1 MQPEDIDKLF
11 REKLERHA
19 PPPPDYLWAQLEAEL
34 QPARKRPTMWLYASA
49 AVITLLMLAGGAW
62 LWRGANLNAP
72 VGTIATVSTKPAT
85 KSAPAVSSK
94 NSPSQATLPAAQPS
108 TTTEAAS
115 VATAP
120 TKQPASGAQPARP
133 LRSKPAAAPQLA
145 RATPAP
151 RSASPKASPTPQ
163 PKSSPSTMV
172 ATLAPTQAQPE
183 RPVAEETLP
192 KAPQQLSTVA
202 ATTTTPSVPT
212 GPILVEVR
220 QSSATAALAATQEAP
235 RKGRLGGQVMR
246 QVGNALRGEPVT
258 LPRLPEDVT
267 VTVRP
272 PGVNHALVIQL

>member
-34 QPARKRPTMWLYASA
+34 QPARKRPVMWLYASA

-72 VGTIATVSTKPAT
+72 VGIVATVSTKPAT
-85 KSAPAVSSK
+85 AISSK
-94 NSPSQATLPAAQPS
+94 NSSSQATLPAAQLS
-108 TTTEAAS
+108 TTTEAAT

-133 LRSKPAAAPQLA
+133 LRSKSAAAAQLA

-151 RSASPKASPTPQ
+151 RSASPNALPTPQ
-163 PKSSPSTMV
+163 PKPSPGTMV
-172 ATLAPTQAQPE
+172 ATLTPTQAQPE

-192 KAPQQLSTVA
+192 NAPQQLPTVA
-202 ATTTTPSVPT
+202 TATPPVPT
-212 GPILVEVR
+212 GPIEVEVR
-220 QSSATAALAATQEAP
+220 QSSATAALAATQETP

>member
-34 QPARKRPTMWLYASA
+34 QPARKRPVLWLYASA

-62 LWRGANLNAP
+62 LWRGANLDP
-72 VGTIATVSTKPAT
+72 TVGSVAKVTTQ
-85 KSAPAVSSK
+85 PAVKTPEVISSK
-94 NSPSQATLPAAQPS
+94 NSSSQATLPAAPPS
-108 TTTEAAS
+108 TPSEAA

-120 TKQPASGAQPARP
+120 TKQQPSDAQLNQP
-133 LRSKPAAAPQLA
+133 LRSKPRSKPAAARQLA

-151 RSASPKASPTPQ
+151 RAASPKKLTTKPAQ
-163 PKSSPSTMV
+163 NTMV
-172 ATLAPTQAQPE
+172 ATLTPTKAQPE
-183 RPVAEETLP
+183 RPVAEETQP
-192 KAPQQLSTVA
+192 KAPQQLPTVA
-202 ATTTTPSVPT
+202 TATATPSVPT
-212 GPILVEVR
+212 GPIEVEVR
-220 QSSATAALAATQEAP
+220 QSAATAALAATPETP

-246 QVGNALRGEPVT
+246 QVTNALRGEPVT

>member
-34 QPARKRPTMWLYASA
+34 QPARKRPVMWLYASA
-49 AVITLLMLAGGAW
+49 AVITLLMLAGGMW
-62 LWRGANLNAP
+62 LWRGANLNSP
-72 VGTIATVSTKPAT
+72 VGTIATVATKPTTKPA
-85 KSAPAVSSK
+85 PVVSSK
-94 NSPSQATLPAAQPS
+94 NSSSQATLPAAQSS
-108 TTTEAAS
+108 TTSEAAS

-120 TKQPASGAQPARP
+120 TKQPESGAQPAQP
-133 LRSKPAAAPQLA
+133 LRSKLATAPQLA

-151 RSASPKASPTPQ
+151 RSSSPKALPTTQ
-163 PKSSPSTMV
+163 SKSSPSTMV
-172 ATLAPTQAQPE
+172 ATLTPTEAQPE
-183 RPVAEETLP
+183 RPVAEETLSI
-192 KAPQQLSTVA
+192 APQQLPTVA
-202 ATTTTPSVPT
+202 TATPSAPT
-212 GPILVEVR
+212 GPIVVEVR
-220 QSSATAALAATQEAP
+220 QSTATAALAATQEAP

-272 PGVNHALVIQL
+272 PGANHALVIQL

>member
-11 REKLERHA
+11 REKLEGHA

-49 AVITLLMLAGGAW
+49 AVLTLLMLAGGAW
-62 LWRGANLNAP
+62 LWWGANLNPSA
-72 VGTIATVSTKPAT
+72 GTVATVATKPAT

-94 NSPSQATLPAAQPS
+94 NSSSQATLSAAPPS
-108 TTTEAAS
+108 TPTEAA

-120 TKQPASGAQPARP
+120 TKQPASGAQPTQP
-133 LRSKPAAAPQLA
+133 LRSKPAPTRQLA
-145 RATPAP
+145 RATPVP
-151 RSASPKASPTPQ
+151 RSSTPKTRPT
-163 PKSSPSTMV
+163 KSSNNTLV

-183 RPVAEETLP
+183 RPVSEETQP
-192 KAPQQLSTVA
+192 KAPQQLPTVV
-202 ATTTTPSVPT
+202 ATATPPAST
-212 GPILVEVR
+212 GPIEVEVR
-220 QSSATAALAATQEAP
+220 QSAATAALAATPETP

-272 PGVNHALVIQL
+272 PGAHHALVIQL

>member
-49 AVITLLMLAGGAW
+49 AVITLLMLAGGMW
-62 LWRGANLNAP
+62 LWQGANLNSP
-72 VGTIATVSTKPAT
+72 IGTVATVRTKPAT
-85 KSAPAVSSK
+85 KTAPAVSSK
-94 NSPSQATLPAAQPS
+94 NSSSQATLPAAQPS
-108 TTTEAAS
+108 TTPEAAS

-120 TKQPASGAQPARP
+120 TKQPESGAQPARP
-133 LRSKPAAAPQLA
+133 LRSKSAAPQLA
-145 RATPAP
+145 RATPAS
-151 RSASPKASPTPQ
+151 RSSSLKALPTPQ
-163 PKSSPSTMV
+163 PKTSPSTMV
-172 ATLAPTQAQPE
+172 ATFTSTKAQPE

-192 KAPQQLSTVA
+192 NAPQQLPTVA
-202 ATTTTPSVPT
+202 AATPPVPT
-212 GPILVEVR
+212 GPIVVEVR
-220 QSSATAALAATQEAP
+220 QSSATAALVATQEAP

-272 PGVNHALVIQL
+272 PGANHALVIQL